1 MYHDQGHIPVKLLA
15 GRSSAAMS
23 IGSGL
28 LFSSVG
34 HGAAFDIAGK
44 GQASSDAAIAAIRL
58 VGGIQ

>member
-1 MYHDQGHIPVKLLA
+1 MPVKLLA

-28 LFSSVG
+28 VFSSVG

-44 GQASSDAAIAAIRL
+44 GQASSDAAVAAIRL